1 MGRFEEQYLDVL
13 QNIEF
18 AIITT
23 YRQNRS
29 LTDYDV
35 DTVLSALLHAYRS
48 EQQNEAFRPPAM
60 KPPVQEMYEAVKQ
73 ACDWRL
79 GRVGLAAETPQQAQP
94 SPKPITVDEI
104 MACLRRIRK
113 SVNFWNRERAGTQGY
128 LQFIDQFMP

>member
-35 DTVLSALLHAYRS
+35 DTVLSALLRAYRS
-48 EQQNEAFRPPAM
+48 EQQNETFRPPAM
-60 KPPVQEMYEAVKQ
+60 EPPLQEMYEAVKHV
-73 ACDWRL
+73 CDWRL
-79 GRVGLAAETPQQAQP
+79 GRVGPANERPQQALLG
-94 SPKPITVDEI
+94 PKPITVDEI

-128 LQFIDQFMP
+128 LQFIDQFTP